1 MNPTRNSLRTAALVS
16 LLGLT
21 IALGC
26 GAPVSGEAQD
36 NGAIGTTNEGIVAAS
51 APLATLLVSADFA
64 STSKTK
70 SIVESE
76 IKTNGSVKL
85 LAVGDL
91 SYSAPYAT
99 NYPWAEWAARTY
111 PVMGNHEFNSV
122 AGKGGKQAFD
132 LFNGVN
138 AADNYEFPAITGDNG
153 VSTYDFVYSSP
164 IAPGWLLVVA
174 NTGTDC
180 DQQHCTAQAT
190 QIDSWIAN
198 WRTTNKGH
206 GCVILA
212 MHTAR
217 WSTMFSSDSDNLPW
231 APSVE
236 PLWSAAITNKADI
249 VLQGHVHV
257 YEEFKKLGLDGTSSA
272 LGAKLFTVGA
282 GGRGQVEPPQSNIA
296 ASELVASHK
305 SPINGVLKLAL
316 YDGSY
321 GYEFETAATSGEPAS
336 SVACNVP

>member
-99 NYPWAEWAARTY
+99 NY
-111 PVMGNHEFNSV
+111 
-122 AGKGGKQAFD
+122 
-132 LFNGVN
+132 
-138 AADNYEFPAITGDNG
+138 
-153 VSTYDFVYSSP
+153 
-164 IAPGWLLVVA
+164 
-174 NTGTDC
+174 
-180 DQQHCTAQAT
+180 
-190 QIDSWIAN
+190 
-198 WRTTNKGH
+198 
-206 GCVILA
+206 
-212 MHTAR
+212 
-217 WSTMFSSDSDNLPW
+217 
-231 APSVE
+231 
-236 PLWSAAITNKADI
+236 
-249 VLQGHVHV
+249 
-257 YEEFKKLGLDGTSSA
+257 
-272 LGAKLFTVGA
+272 
-282 GGRGQVEPPQSNIA
+282 
-296 ASELVASHK
+296 
-305 SPINGVLKLAL
+305 
-316 YDGSY
+316 
-321 GYEFETAATSGEPAS
+321 
-336 SVACNVP
+336 